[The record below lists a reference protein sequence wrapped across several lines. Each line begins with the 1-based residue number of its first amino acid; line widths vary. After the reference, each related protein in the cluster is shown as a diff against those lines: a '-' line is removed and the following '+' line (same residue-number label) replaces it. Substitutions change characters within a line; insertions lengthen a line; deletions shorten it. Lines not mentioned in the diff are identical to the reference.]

1 MSIIDEKRAEVN
13 KLWHCADFFRKH
25 RDVFACEANRRI
37 LLEAAEAPT
46 TEAFEKAYAKVKS
59 QLASKP
65 LEIKVEE
72 IVTPEAPKYPV
83 PPAGLQK
90 YGTFRNLADAR
101 KLIPGSVFRD
111 LMYDKNSKGLPS
123 EKSLAF
129 KAWLTELQTYE
140 GGHNV
145 RQ

>member
-1 MSIIDEKRAEVN
+1 MIITDMQRQYKIYALAIVFYKAHREVYPSRLN
-13 KLWHCADFFRKH
+13 TEILACAADAQEMPQTIESWEQIYSDPEFKSR
-25 RDVFACEANRRI
+25 
-37 LLEAAEAPT
+37 LE
-46 TEAFEKAYAKVKS
+46 
-59 QLASKP
+59 QKP
-65 LEIKVEE
+65 VEV
-72 IVTPEAPKYPV
+72 IPEPEGPKYPV

-140 GGHNV
+140 GG
-145 RQ
+145 R